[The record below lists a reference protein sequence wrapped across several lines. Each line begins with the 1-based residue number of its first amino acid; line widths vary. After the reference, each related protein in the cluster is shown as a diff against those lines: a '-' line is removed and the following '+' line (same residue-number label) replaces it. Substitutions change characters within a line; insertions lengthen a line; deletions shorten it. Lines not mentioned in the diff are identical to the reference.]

1 MKSEVK
7 NSKRDRASAPIRRN
21 VSIVGAG
28 RVGTALGMALSKNGY
43 QVRAVITKD
52 LAGARRAA
60 KIFGQKAFALSADP
74 LNSISYKQ
82 TEGLIRS
89 SLILIATPDDVI
101 NSVARKMA
109 AFFEQ
114 NSLFT
119 RSKMRRTV
127 LHTSGALSSAELQP
141 LKRLGF
147 ATGSL
152 HPLISISDVHS
163 GSSMFR
169 DSFFCVEGD
178 KRARSA
184 AVSIARALGGKT
196 FSIKSNSKALYHAA
210 AVMAAGNMIALFDM
224 AIKMLQRCGL
234 SPRQEFHRK
243 SRNSGSGRRSHRSVC
258 AGRCRDCQEAP
269 CRNQGTRF
277 GLRACCLCCPWPALP
292 FSGRPGSKAPSQF
305 RNALQTSI
313 RPGKP
318 LGEHSAIEFL
328 AHCSVCHPNL
338 EVSRASKSRCQLAT

>member
-127 LHTSGALSSAELQP
+127 LHTSGALSSTELQP

-234 SPRQEFHRK
+234 SPRRSREVLLPLLK
-243 SRNSGSGRRSHRSVC
+243 S
-258 AGRCRDCQEAP
+258 
-269 CRNQGTRF
+269 
-277 GLRACCLCCPWPALP
+277 
-292 FSGRPGSKAPSQF
+292 
-305 RNALQTSI
+305 SI
-313 RPGKP
+313 
-318 LGEHSAIEFL
+318 A
-328 AHCSVCHPNL
+328 NL
-338 EVSRASKSRCQLAT
+338 ETADPADALTGPFARGDVVTVRKHLAAIKAQDLDSVLAVYAALGRHSLSLAGQGAKPRPNFATLSKLVSDPESH

>member
-52 LAGARRAA
+52 PAGARRAA

-119 RSKMRRTV
+119 HSKMRRTV
-127 LHTSGALSSAELQP
+127 LHTSGALSSTELQP

-224 AIKMLQRCGL
+224 AIKMLHRCGL
-234 SPRQEFHRK
+234 SPRRSREVLLPLLK
-243 SRNSGSGRRSHRSVC
+243 S
-258 AGRCRDCQEAP
+258 
-269 CRNQGTRF
+269 
-277 GLRACCLCCPWPALP
+277 
-292 FSGRPGSKAPSQF
+292 
-305 RNALQTSI
+305 SI
-313 RPGKP
+313 
-318 LGEHSAIEFL
+318 A
-328 AHCSVCHPNL
+328 NL
-338 EVSRASKSRCQLAT
+338 ETADPADALTGPFARGDVVTVRKHLAAIKAQDLDSVLAVYAALGRHSLSLAGQGAKPRPNFATLSKLVSDPESL

>member
-234 SPRQEFHRK
+234 SPRRSREVLLPLLK
-243 SRNSGSGRRSHRSVC
+243 S
-258 AGRCRDCQEAP
+258 
-269 CRNQGTRF
+269 
-277 GLRACCLCCPWPALP
+277 
-292 FSGRPGSKAPSQF
+292 
-305 RNALQTSI
+305 SI
-313 RPGKP
+313 
-318 LGEHSAIEFL
+318 A
-328 AHCSVCHPNL
+328 NL
-338 EVSRASKSRCQLAT
+338 ETADPADALTGPFARGDVVTVRKHLAAIKAQDLDSVLAVYAALGRHSLSLAGQGAKPRPNFATLSKLVSDPESL

>member
-1 MKSEVK
+1 MKFEVK

-52 LAGARRAA
+52 PAGARRAA

-234 SPRQEFHRK
+234 SA
-243 SRNSGSGRRSHRSVC
+243 RRSREV
-258 AGRCRDCQEAP
+258 
-269 CRNQGTRF
+269 
-277 GLRACCLCCPWPALP
+277 LLP
-292 FSGRPGSKAPSQF
+292 LLKS
-305 RNALQTSI
+305 SI
-313 RPGKP
+313 
-318 LGEHSAIEFL
+318 A
-328 AHCSVCHPNL
+328 NL
-338 EVSRASKSRCQLAT
+338 ETADPADALTGPFARGDVVTVRKHLAAIKAQDLDSVLAVYAALGRHSLSLAGQGAKPRPNFATLSKLVSDPESL

>member
-1 MKSEVK
+1 MKFEVK

-52 LAGARRAA
+52 PAGARRAA

-234 SPRQEFHRK
+234 SPRRSREVLLPLLK
-243 SRNSGSGRRSHRSVC
+243 S
-258 AGRCRDCQEAP
+258 
-269 CRNQGTRF
+269 
-277 GLRACCLCCPWPALP
+277 
-292 FSGRPGSKAPSQF
+292 
-305 RNALQTSI
+305 SI
-313 RPGKP
+313 
-318 LGEHSAIEFL
+318 A
-328 AHCSVCHPNL
+328 NL
-338 EVSRASKSRCQLAT
+338 ETADPADALTGPFARGDVVTVRKHLAAIKAQDLDSVLAVYAALGRHSLSLAGQGAKPRPNFATLSKLVSDPESL